1 MLRFFR
7 RTNEQGLT
15 AYQRLPGRLAYARV
29 DRRAAVPKL
38 LAAGVVAVEGD
49 NWGDALAKLKS
60 RGPISLVLR
69 PADYKLRL
77 LDAPNVPADELK
89 SAVRWQIQDMI
100 DFHANDGTV
109 DVLQVP
115 HPEHLSHV
123 RQIFAVAAKNTLL
136 AEETAI
142 ASNAGLDLGIIDI
155 VETAQRNLAA
165 RVEARGRALAVF
177 SSTESGGLLTLTLDG
192 ELCMVRTL
200 GVSQALLDSAGVD
213 DVLERLTLEIQRTLD
228 HFDRQFGG
236 IPVDRLLLLP
246 MEQATRLRDGLAGNL
261 ALPVEV
267 LKLADALDL
276 SAFADADAVPPACMH
291 AIGAALRIEE
301 TKP

>member
-29 DRRAAVPKL
+29 DRRLAVPKL
-38 LAAGVVAVEGD
+38 LAAGVVAVDGD
-49 NWGDALAKLKS
+49 NWGDALSRLKS
-60 RGPISLVLR
+60 SGPISLVLR

-115 HPEHLSHV
+115 HPEHLTHV

-155 VETAQRNLAA
+155 IETAQRNLAA
-165 RVEARGRALAVF
+165 RVEVSGRALAVF
-177 SSTESGGLLTLTLDG
+177 SFTETGALLTLTLDG

-246 MEQATRLRDGLAGNL
+246 MEQAGRLRDGLAGNL
-261 ALPVEV
+261 ALPVDV
-267 LKLADALDL
+267 FKLADALDL
-276 SAFADADAVPPACMH
+276 SAVPDADALPPACMH
-291 AIGAALRIEE
+291 AIGAALRMEE